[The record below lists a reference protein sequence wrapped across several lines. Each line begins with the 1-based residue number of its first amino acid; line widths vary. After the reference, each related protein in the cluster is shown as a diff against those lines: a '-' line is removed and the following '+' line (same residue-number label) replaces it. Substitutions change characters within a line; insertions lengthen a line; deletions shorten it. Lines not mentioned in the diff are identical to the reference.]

1 MRIKLNSSYA
11 VYKNDPIA
19 TESIHVE
26 FLIYFRIYRPDPYI
40 ELFSIWSH
48 FRHHQRSA
56 CLFPQNNLIIKKSSN
71 KTLVLDSCTFLS
83 DMKSSGAVEIGNSK
97 WQIFIRCKF
106 ENFNR
111 SSLQCVDRMKQVRL
125 TWSAMNRS
133 SSFHSCTQKN
143 YRLLKEKF

>member
-1 MRIKLNSSYA
+1 MWIKLTPSYGI
-11 VYKNDPIA
+11 YKNDPIV

-26 FLIYFRIYRPDPYI
+26 FLIYFGIYRPDPYI

-48 FRHHQRSA
+48 FRNHQRSA

-106 ENFNR
+106 KN
-111 SSLQCVDRMKQVRL
+111 SRL
-125 TWSAMNRS
+125 LDHPYSAWTEWSRSAMNRS

>member
-1 MRIKLNSSYA
+1 MWIKLTPSYG
-11 VYKNDPIA
+11 VYKNDPIL
-19 TESIHVE
+19 TESVHVE

-106 ENFNR
+106 ENF
-111 SSLQCVDRMKQVRL
+111 RL
-125 TWSAMNRS
+125 LDYPYSAWKEWSRSAMNRS
-133 SSFHSCTQKN
+133 SSFHSYSQKK
-143 YRLLKEKF
+143 L

>member
-11 VYKNDPIA
+11 VYKNDSIA
-19 TESIHVE
+19 TESIYVE
-26 FLIYFRIYRPDPYI
+26 FLIYFGIYRPDPYI
-40 ELFSIWSH
+40 ELFSIRSH

-106 ENFNR
+106 KN
-111 SSLQCVDRMKQVRL
+111 SRL
-125 TWSAMNRS
+125 LDHPYSAWTEWSRSAMNRS

-143 YRLLKEKF
+143 YRLQTHRRT